1 MKTWSP
7 DWKASKQPRK
17 QRKYR
22 FQAPLNVK
30 RTFVASHLSKELRAK
45 HSTRSLTLRM
55 GDTVKVMRGQFKGKT
70 GKVEEVDLAK
80 CKARIANLT
89 LQRKDGN
96 KAPVWFEPSNL
107 LITELKM
114 DDKKRQAILARRK

>member
-22 FQAPLNVK
+22 FQAPLNIK
-30 RTFVASHLSKELRAK
+30 RKFVSSHLSKELRVK
-45 HSTRSLTLRM
+45 HSTRSLGLRT
-55 GDTVKVMRGQFKGKT
+55 GDTVKIMRGQFKGKT
-70 GKVEEVDLAK
+70 GKIEEVDLSK
-80 CKARIANLT
+80 CKARIAGIT

-96 KAPVWFEPSNL
+96 RAMVWFQPSNL
-107 LITELKM
+107 LIIELKM
-114 DDKKRQAILARRK
+114 DDKKRQAILERRK

>member
-1 MKTWSP
+1 MKTWSAS
-7 DWKASKQPRK
+7 WKASKQPRK

-22 FQAPLNVK
+22 FKAPLNIK
-30 RTFVASHLSKELRAK
+30 RKLASSHLSKELRAK
-45 HSTRSLTLRM
+45 HSSRSLTLRT
-55 GDTVKVMRGQFKGKT
+55 GDTVKVMRGQFRGKT

-80 CKARIANLT
+80 CKARVAGFT

-107 LITELKM
+107 LITELKL
-114 DDKKRQAILARRK
+114 DDKKRQAALARRK